1 MITKV
6 HGGWLHT
13 GLGHKKDSVYPLPR
27 WSTYEKRNRNE
38 PGSYNDIY
46 HYMNFCQDN
55 YQTAGITDLT
65 GDEIADTICKLYGTD
80 SYTELDKL
88 NTAVKNDFDSWSEL
102 YDTIKQIKLKQT
114 IDYLSK

>member
-55 YQTAGITDLT
+55 YQTAGITD
-65 GDEIADTICKLYGTD
+65 EYIFFFYGRPFFGG
-80 SYTELDKL
+80 K
-88 NTAVKNDFDSWSEL
+88 K
-102 YDTIKQIKLKQT
+102 
-114 IDYLSK
+114 